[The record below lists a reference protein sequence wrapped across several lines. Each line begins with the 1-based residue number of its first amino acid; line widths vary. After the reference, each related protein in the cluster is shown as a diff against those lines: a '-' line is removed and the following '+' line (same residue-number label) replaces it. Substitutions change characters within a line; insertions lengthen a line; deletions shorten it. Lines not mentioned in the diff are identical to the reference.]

1 MANTERTVDP
11 SSIPVN
17 PDDPLLADFVD
28 GGLDDAN
35 DGRTEQLQQ
44 NAESQAL
51 PDVGQVTEGQPLF
64 EVRQVTGADGSL
76 KEAWE
81 ALLPSTKKALIAIAN
96 EHGLKEDAAEQE
108 ITGAMRRAAVRHR
121 DPVDFPGVLRPGTMW
136 TLEAVKA
143 AKDVKEV
150 PCDIPLGSV
159 VVDIFDGV
167 VGLAAIKVTK
177 LDGLVRYIVSP
188 FKDHPATTYPV
199 NDLEIDI
206 QQLRVVGPG
215 VSDRATPL
223 DVAQYIPLGAAV
235 ETVAGKVKGWVTVQ
249 YENWNGCVQYGFQ
262 VKLDSKKKAG
272 KGGEIS
278 KRPGEANDVWV
289 MSSYLFKQTGKKP
302 LVPILKQNNGVKPA
316 SPSGDERRP
325 GPRTSIAPK
334 IR

>member
-44 NAESQAL
+44 NAESQTL
-51 PDVGQVTEGQPLF
+51 PLF
-64 EVRQVTGADGSL
+64 EVRQVTEDPPSF
-76 KEAWE
+76 EARPVPE
-81 ALLPSTKKALIAIAN
+81 ALIAIAD
-96 EHGLKEDAAEQE
+96 EHGLKEGAAEQE
-108 ITGAMRRAAVRHR
+108 ISSVMRRAAVRHH